1 MTADPDPKP
10 KPLRPQNAHL
20 VPFKPGQSG
29 NPHGRAKGEVY
40 ISEAVRMLA
49 RGEAPPDS
57 AAPVWRIAANVI
69 RCLEAE
75 RLDSRLL
82 SLVLDRLEGKVPDR
96 LELNASAGVVLLPA
110 SRLEGAEW
118 SLLARETMKRHAI
131 EAEVVAEPRPAREL
145 APGEG
150 EDGEK

>member
-1 MTADPDPKP
+1 MPKGTAPASLANLKP
-10 KPLRPQNAHL
+10 AQ
-20 VPFKPGQSG
+20 PGEVR
-29 NPHGRAKGEVY
+29 NPTGRKKGEIM

-49 RGEAPPDS
+49 RGEPVPDNPP
-57 AAPVWRIAANVI
+57 PVWRIAQNVI

-96 LELNASAGVVLLPA
+96 LELAASAGVVLLPA

-118 SLLARETMKRHAI
+118 SQLARETMRRHAL
-131 EAEVVAEPRPAREL
+131 EAEVIEPAAPREL
-145 APGEG
+145 AAGEG

>member
-1 MTADPDPKP
+1 MVARNEMP
-10 KPLRPQNAHL
+10 HL
-20 VPFKPGQSG
+20 WKPGQSG
-29 NPHGRAKGEVY
+29 NPAGRKKGEVM
-40 ISEAVRMLA
+40 ISEAVRALA
-49 RGEAPPDS
+49 RGDTAPEDGP
-57 AAPVWRIAANVI
+57 PVWKIAANVV
-69 RCLEAE
+69 RCLQEE

-82 SLVLDRLEGKVPDR
+82 NIVLDRLEGKVPDR

-131 EAEVVAEPRPAREL
+131 EAEVLEPGPAREL
-145 APGEG
+145 PPGEG